1 MLKRDCQKLRE
12 CPFCGGVNIYMTKNY
27 LGQHYVRCPDC
38 GAVVWGKDTD
48 EEITEKHAIEAWNR
62 RASDV

>member
-1 MLKRDCQKLRE
+1 MPILR
-12 CPFCGGVNIYMTKNY
+12 GVNIYMTKNY
-27 LGQHYVRCPDC
+27 LGQHLLDARTVEQLF
-38 GAVVWGKDTD
+38 GGKDTD

>member
-1 MLKRDCQKLRE
+1 MMEELMP

>member
-1 MLKRDCQKLRE
+1 
-12 CPFCGGVNIYMTKNY
+12 MTKNY

-38 GAVVWGKDTD
+38 GAVCWGKDTD

-62 RASDV
+62 RVDNEID